1 MVKYVLFIKIYLLII
16 VSEVVIDDWITL
28 NKCMLVGKKN
38 HVLVL

>member
-16 VSEVVIDDWITL
+16 VSEVVIDDWNIL